1 MQNFHATK
9 FEHRKFLDQ
18 HHHFVGGQL
27 AVLREVLIHFLT
39 FCCIFLWYQNLLA
52 ANYTGSPLPAF
63 SKALIYVA
71 KVLKIID
78 PTKHFLNFFRIF
90 LPCILDRVN
99 PTIS

>member
-27 AVLREVLIHFLT
+27 AVLREVLKHFLP
-39 FCCIFLWYQNLLA
+39 ILLYFLWYQNLLA

-63 SKALIYVA
+63 FKGLDLCC
-71 KVLKIID
+71 KG
-78 PTKHFLNFFRIF
+78 TKN
-90 LPCILDRVN
+90 N
-99 PTIS
+99 